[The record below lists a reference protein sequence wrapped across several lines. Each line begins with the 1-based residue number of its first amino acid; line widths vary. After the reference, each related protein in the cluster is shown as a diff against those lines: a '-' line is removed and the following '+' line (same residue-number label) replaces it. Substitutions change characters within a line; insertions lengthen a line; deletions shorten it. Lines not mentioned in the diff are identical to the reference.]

1 MLLVT
6 VIVFHIIISL
16 ISVQI
21 YRNNDFLQGTPN
33 KRRRK
38 CSKPVTIPDLPDA
51 ILRHLFGY
59 LSDPEVYFIMRGVS
73 RRLRQFAEEYVEIGE
88 LI

>member
-1 MLLVT
+1 MVLVT
-6 VIVFHIIISL
+6 VIVFLRIISL
-16 ISVQI
+16 VSVQI
-21 YRNNDFLQGTPN
+21 NRNNNLQGTPN

-38 CSKPVTIPDLPDA
+38 CSKPVTIPELPET

-59 LSDPEVYFIMRGVS
+59 MSDTEVYFIMRGVS

-88 LI
+88 LN